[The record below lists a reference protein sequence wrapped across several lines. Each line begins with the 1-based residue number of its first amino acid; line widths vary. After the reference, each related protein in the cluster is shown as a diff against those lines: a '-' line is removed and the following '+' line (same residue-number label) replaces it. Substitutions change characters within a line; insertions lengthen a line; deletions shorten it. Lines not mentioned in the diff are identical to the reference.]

1 MTEIITPSVLSGF
14 MELLPEDQVLFNR
27 IKDTIK
33 EKFELY
39 GFWPLDTPTIE
50 KSEILFAKGG
60 GETTKQIYRIDKG
73 DSSQDQ
79 ALRFDLTVPLA
90 RYVAQHAGEL
100 NFPFRRYQ
108 IAKVFRGERSQKGRY
123 REFYQCDIDIVG
135 RDKLALDNDAE
146 IPAVIYEVFQSLG
159 LSQLVIHMNNR
170 RLLNGYMAHLGIQ
183 DSEEVLRTVDK
194 LAKIG
199 EDKVREILL
208 DVGLSE
214 AQTNDL
220 FAFVAPRENNQEV
233 LAHLER
239 VKGHVAEGSDF
250 LRGFDELTQ
259 VYELMQVFGIPQE
272 AIKIDLAIT
281 RGLDYYT
288 GTVYECFLKD
298 YESIG
303 SVCSGGRYDDL
314 ASNFT
319 KEHLPGIGVSI
330 GLTRLFYQLQ
340 VVNLVEPEKGDFI
353 KVLVMPLG
361 DEDKTYAIEVIN
373 QLRAQDIRSQIY
385 LEDGKVKKKFNYAD
399 HIGARFVLLVGE
411 SEREN
416 RQVSLKDLKSGEQTS
431 FSLTEAISLL
441 KDAASIGRI
450 GQKA

>member
-1 MTEIITPSVLSGF
+1 MTEIIAPSVLSGF

-39 GFWPLDTPTIE
+39 GFWPLDTPAIE

-73 DSSQDQ
+73 ESTQDQ

-90 RYVAQHAGEL
+90 RYVAQHANEL
-100 NFPFRRYQ
+100 SFPFRRYQ

-135 RDKLALDNDAE
+135 RDKLSLDNDAE
-146 IPAVIYEVFQSLG
+146 IPAVIFEIFNTLG
-159 LSQLVIHMNNR
+159 LSQVMIHMNNR
-170 RLLNGYMAHLGIQ
+170 RLLNGYLVHLGIQ
-183 DSEEVLRTVDK
+183 EGEEVLRAVDK
-194 LAKIG
+194 LTKIG
-199 EDKVREILL
+199 EDKVREILF
-208 DVGLSE
+208 DIGLRDK
-214 AQTNDL
+214 QVKDL
-220 FAFVAPRENNQEV
+220 FAFVQPRGSNQAT
-233 LAHLER
+233 LTHL
-239 VKGHVAEGSDF
+239 KSLGNSIDTDSDY
-250 LRGFDELTQ
+250 LRGLDELIQ
-259 VYELMQVFGIPQE
+259 VYEKMQAFGIPEE
-272 AIKIDLAIT
+272 AIMIDLAIT

-288 GTVYECFLKD
+288 GTVFECFLKN

-340 VVNLVEPEKGDFI
+340 AADLVKVEKGDFI
-353 KVLVMPLG
+353 TVLVMPLG
-361 DEDKTYAIEVIN
+361 EEDKEYAIEVIN
-373 QLRAQDIRSQIY
+373 QLRNKGVRSQIY